1 MAKNRAT
8 QLKADLAETLRRH
21 NGLIV
26 LFHAAVAER
35 LGLGPADHKC
45 FDLLL
50 RLGPI
55 PAGELADKSGLTTG
69 AITGVIDR
77 LERAGYVVR
86 ASDPSDRRRV
96 VVQPNRDKA
105 LADLLPVFEGVK
117 RATSAMLDRYS
128 ADQLELMLDF
138 LNRVDE
144 LIEEQTAAL
153 RKE

>member
-8 QLKADLAETLRRH
+8 QLKATLAEALRRH
-21 NGLIV
+21 NGFIV

-45 FDLLL
+45 LDLLL
-50 RLGPI
+50 RLGPM

-77 LERAGYVVR
+77 LERAGYAAR
-86 ASDPSDRRRV
+86 ASDPNDRRRV
-96 VVQPNRDKA
+96 VVQPIRDKA
-105 LADLLPVFEGVK
+105 LADLLPVFDGVK
-117 RATSAMLDRYS
+117 RATSVMLDQYS
-128 ADQLELMLDF
+128 DEQLELLLDF
-138 LNRVDE
+138 LNRLDE
-144 LIEEQTAAL
+144 VIEKQTTAL